1 MCKMEDKPPLGSFN
15 FAEDN
20 KSVTERL
27 DNLSGRVVEYLITK
41 GRTLAAA
48 ESCTGGMISEKLTAV
63 AGASRVYKGGVCS
76 YQSEIKQKVLGVSA
90 ETLERYTVYSAETAS
105 EMSAGVMRLMDTDCA
120 IGVTGIAGP
129 SGGTAEKPVGTVYV
143 SVRFGDKEI
152 VKDLKLYREYENMDR
167 DLIRAAASA
176 GALEMLMQLMTESE
190 DR

>member
-41 GRTLAAA
+41 GRTLCAA

-105 EMSAGVMRLMDTDCA
+105 EMSAGVMRLMDTDLA